1 MKKMQH
7 SLTRLACLAGI
18 LISMTTGQAE
28 GRDRWTPKK
37 ANAWHAKQPWRVGCN
52 FNPSTAI
59 NQLEMWQ
66 ADSFD
71 TKTIDREL
79 GWAADLGLNS
89 MRVYL
94 HNLLWTQDAKGFLKR
109 VDRFL
114 TIADRHGINIMLVPL
129 DGVWDPHPKLGR
141 QRAPKPHLHNSG
153 WLQAPGGEILAD
165 PKRHDELEPYI
176 RGLVKRFAND
186 KRVYAWDVFNE
197 PDNPNANSYGENG
210 DKSELPP
217 AIKAAMATKLLR
229 KVFEWARAE
238 NPSQPLTAGVW
249 MGPWPDHSR
258 LKPHEKVMIE
268 QSDIISFHNYGGLEH
283 VKPRVEQLKRYGRP
297 ILCTEYMARPNGSRF
312 NPVLGYFKKENI
324 PAYNWGF
331 VAGKTQTNYPWDSWR
346 RQYTAEPEEWFHE
359 ILRRD
364 GTPYRKAEVQYIRS
378 LTGRK

>member
-1 MKKMQH
+1 MKD
-7 SLTRLACLAGI
+7 SLTRLACVAGI
-18 LISMTTGQAE
+18 FVSIAAGQAE
-28 GRDRWTPKK
+28 GRERWTAEK

-71 TKTIDREL
+71 AKTIDREL

-94 HNLLWTQDAKGFLKR
+94 HDLLWKQDAKGFLKR
-109 VDRFL
+109 VDQFL
-114 TIADRHGINIMLVPL
+114 AIADKHGINIMLVPL
-129 DGVWDPHPKLGR
+129 DGVWDPHPKLGK
-141 QRAPKPHLHNSG
+141 QRAPKPYVHNSG
-153 WLQAPGGEILAD
+153 WIQAPGAEILAD

-176 RGLVKRFAND
+176 RGLVKHFAND

-197 PDNPNANSYGENG
+197 PDNPNANAYGENG
-210 DKSELPP
+210 DKSELQPKV
-217 AIKAAMATKLLR
+217 KAAMATKLLA
-229 KVFEWARAE
+229 KVFEWARAA

-249 MGPWPDHSR
+249 MGPWPDHSKLEPR
-258 LKPHEKVMIE
+258 EKIMLE
-268 QSDIISFHNYGGLEH
+268 QSDVISFHNYGGLEH

-312 NPVLGYFKKENI
+312 NPVLGYFKKQNI

-346 RQYTAEPEEWFHE
+346 KEYTAEPEEWFHE
-359 ILRRD
+359 ILRRN
-364 GTPYRKAEVQYIRS
+364 GKPYRSAEVQYIRS